1 MKEGGGSYVPS
12 QSFIYF
18 NGFFWIYNNLQISI
32 IRKNF
37 SKNIENLKMSSS
49 FVLKERQVK

>member
-1 MKEGGGSYVPS
+1 MFYHKVELFLMV
-12 QSFIYF
+12 SFGYIYK
-18 NGFFWIYNNLQISI
+18 NLQISI